1 MCGVLIMDL
10 VVELGIVVS
19 ITFVMGLQLVELVS
33 VCDVEAVNS
42 VIVQSIVVDG
52 VRVQS
57 VVLDGVR
64 HEVVGVRHVV
74 VLDVWLH

>member
-1 MCGVLIMDL
+1 MGGVLIMDL
-10 VVELGIVVS
+10 VVELGIVVR

-42 VIVQSIVVDG
+42 VMLKSLMLDG

-57 VVLDGVR
+57 DRL
-64 HEVVGVRHVV
+64 
-74 VLDVWLH
+74 